1 MTVET
6 LNETVTTKEVKVV
19 VPQEEFDK
27 KYNAKLKNLS
37 KTVKLEGFRKGKV
50 PVSLIKKRFGKSVKA
65 EITEDLLQETSTSYL
80 DGLDVIMVSQPSMD
94 DFKQEKKGEFYYTI
108 KYEFIPDF
116 DMGEYKNLDLEI
128 ETEKLDEEEFDKY
141 LKEQFLPGFSKRV
154 EVEDRDIIEN
164 SDIAVIDIKATKD
177 GKEVEELNKIDFP
190 LEVGKDIFKGIDDA
204 VLGKKIGDKIEF
216 TYIKDENSEPVTFNI
231 TVKKLE
237 TFQTPE
243 LDEDFVQQYFAHGR
257 EEYNKEAFLKDLKA
271 EYQGQ
276 IDRKNNGKLVEK
288 YLEVVTQRYTLDIPK
303 TILEGAK
310 QDFLNRY
317 LQENKDA
324 KIEDKEKFFE
334 DHKEEIEKLARQQV
348 FILKLKDVEHIHSHE
363 HEIINYINTFTRQYG
378 IPQEEAIKLF
388 SDRNRYSEI
397 VALIENQKIEEFII
411 NNNNLVDLSANSTTP
426 VENTE
431 E

>member
-1 MTVET
+1 
-6 LNETVTTKEVKVV
+6 
-19 VPQEEFDK
+19 
-27 KYNAKLKNLS
+27 
-37 KTVKLEGFRKGKV
+37 
-50 PVSLIKKRFGKSVKA
+50 
-65 EITEDLLQETSTSYL
+65 
-80 DGLDVIMVSQPSMD
+80 MVSQPTMD
-94 DFKQEKKGEFYYTI
+94 NFKQNKKGEFYYTI

-128 ETEKLDEEEFDKY
+128 ETEKLDEDEFNKY

-154 EVEDRDIIEN
+154 EVEGRDIIEN
-164 SDIAVIDIKATKD
+164 SDIAVVDIKATKD
-177 GKEVEELNKIDFP
+177 GEEVEELNKIDFP
-190 LEVGKDIFKGIDDA
+190 LEVGKDIFKGIDD
-204 VLGKKIGDKIEF
+204 VILGKKIGDEIEY
-216 TYIKDENSEPVTFNI
+216 TYIKDENSEPINFKI
-231 TVKKLE
+231 KIKKLE

-243 LDEDFVQQYFAHGR
+243 LNEDFVQQYFAHGR
-257 EEYNKEAFLKDLKA
+257 EEYNVETFLKDLKA

-288 YLEVVTQRYTLDIPK
+288 YLEVVTQRYTLEIPK
-303 TILEGAK
+303 TILNGAK

-317 LQENKDA
+317 LQEHEGE

-334 DHKEEIEKLARQQV
+334 EHKEEIENLARQQV
-348 FILKLKDVEHIHSHE
+348 FILKLKNVEHIHSHE
-363 HEIINYINTFTRQYG
+363 HEIINYINSFTRQYG

-388 SDRNRYSEI
+388 SDKNRYSEI

-411 NNNNLVDLSANSTTP
+411 NNNNLVDLSTSEASP